1 MLSAEDLVKALE
13 KKNKSFLHA
22 DTCMLVS
29 FVFDYISKELAK
41 GNKVE
46 LRNFGVFYTSLYKAR
61 KVLSPETKRVYSLP
75 DRLLPKFKPSK
86 KLIKQDIK
94 WRKQFTYYCFYFW
107 CSLAISIVI
116 L

>member
-22 DTCMLVS
+22 DTSVLVS

-61 KVLSPETKRVYSLP
+61 KVLSPETKKVYNLP

-86 KLIKQDIK
+86 KLIKQEIK
-94 WRKQFTYYCFYFW
+94 WRKHFTYYCFCFW
-107 CSLAISIVI
+107 YSLVT
-116 L
+116 LTVVL